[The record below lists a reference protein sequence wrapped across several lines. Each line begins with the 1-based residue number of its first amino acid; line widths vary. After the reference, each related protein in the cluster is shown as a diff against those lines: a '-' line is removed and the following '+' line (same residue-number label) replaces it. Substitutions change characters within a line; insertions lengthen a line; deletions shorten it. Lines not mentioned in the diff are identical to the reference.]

1 MSVPENDRAVAAWM
15 RNHGWKVS
23 SARWEADPDMGFYI
37 WQEDEPP
44 IGRSHALWI
53 DESMVRELSAD
64 RLVQVLDR
72 EGVAEEIRIN
82 FKVRI
87 QERGAE
93 YRVSVVPRRSGE
105 QRRHCAPCP
114 RQNQPLVLV
123 VNCHPVYPLLGP
135 PSPRR
140 TRSG

>member
-1 MSVPENDRAVAAWM
+1 MSLPESEAAVAAWM
-15 RNHGWKVS
+15 KRQGWKALPV
-23 SARWEADPDMGFYI
+23 RREEDPDLVFYV

-53 DESMVRELSAD
+53 EDAMLENLSPEQ
-64 RLVQVLDR
+64 LVQVLER
-72 EGVAEEIRIN
+72 EKVAEDIRIN

-105 QRRHCAPCP
+105 QRRM
-114 RQNQPLVLV
+114 
-123 VNCHPVYPLLGP
+123 
-135 PSPRR
+135 
-140 TRSG
+140 